1 MAEVNGRHE
10 AEPALVG
17 EVVTGEAAV
26 GEVATDTPPETDPN
40 SPGFITPKARTMIYI
55 TSLIVWA
62 ATGLFTGIA
71 LILGWITGDEA
82 EKIIALVSGT
92 ITTINVPLAVGFRPT
107 RPALTVGK

>member
-10 AEPALVG
+10 AESALVG
-17 EVVTGEAAV
+17 EVVTAEAAP
-26 GEVATDTPPETDPN
+26 GEVAQDTPPETDPN

-62 ATGLFTGIA
+62 ATGLLTGIA
-71 LILGWITGDEA
+71 LIVGWINGDQA
-82 EKIIALVSGT
+82 EQIIALVSGT

-107 RPALTVGK
+107 RPQLTVGK